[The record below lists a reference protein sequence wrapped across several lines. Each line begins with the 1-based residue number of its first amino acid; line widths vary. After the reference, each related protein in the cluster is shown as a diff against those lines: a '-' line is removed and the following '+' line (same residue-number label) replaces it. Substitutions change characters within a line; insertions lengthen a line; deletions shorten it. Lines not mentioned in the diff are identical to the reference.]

1 MTAHDLELLLG
12 ASTLR
17 WRVTGDHRYSDKRDP
32 ERDDRLDVYTAARF
46 TPDLKMKLAPSIR
59 EVNGE
64 DVSPPP
70 TGA

>member
-1 MTAHDLELLLG
+1 VEVVLG

-17 WRVTGDHRYSDKRDP
+17 WRVTGDHHYSDKRDP
-32 ERDDRLDVYTAARF
+32 ERDDRLDVYAAARL
-46 TPDLKMKLAPSIR
+46 TPDLKLELAPSIR

-64 DVSPPP
+64 EVSAPP